1 MIKEIRIKNFKS
13 VQKLKLDLGRV
24 NVFIGAN
31 GCGKSNI
38 LEAVTFGAAAA
49 ADKLD
54 NEFLASRGVRV
65 TSHSMMR
72 SAFGAIK
79 NDNDVSI
86 SFESSLKE
94 MKLSLFL
101 KSSDGDFPKW
111 YTYIGKE
118 DGLSFDTD
126 NWENLDSNIAKM
138 KDKLK
143 IYSPLDY
150 IKDFLIYAP
159 ENLALRN
166 FKSEAQIEPLGIHG
180 EGLFYLLTILSKDK
194 NKHKLEEIKQYLKL
208 FDWFEDFQLT
218 SQSFGQQNLAIQD
231 RFIDTDL
238 FEIDQ
243 RSANEGFL
251 YLLFYLT
258 LFISGYTPP
267 FFAIDNIDNALN
279 PKLCAELTKV
289 LVELAKKHE
298 KQVLL
303 TTHNP
308 AILDG
313 LDLNDDDNRLFV
325 VYRNLDGHTKVRQVE
340 KKGVQQN
347 RASVKLSE
355 AFMRGYLG
363 GLNKF

>member
-13 VQKLKLDLGRV
+13 VQRLKLDLGRV
-24 NVFIGAN
+24 NVFIGSN

-49 ADKLD
+49 ANKLD
-54 NEFLASRGVRV
+54 HEFLANRGIRV
-65 TSHSMMR
+65 TRADTMT
-72 SAFGAIK
+72 SAFNSEASDSPI
-79 NDNDVSI
+79 DLLFFS
-86 SFESSLKE
+86 EEEHKE
-94 MKLSLFL
+94 VLHLEIEQQ
-101 KSSDGDFPKW
+101 GRDFPKW
-111 YTYIGKE
+111 TYDIVRGNKIQVRLPPIDQAQFPKLGHDLKE
-118 DGLSFDTD
+118 QYPIEYL
-126 NWENLDSNIAKM
+126 EN
-138 KDKLK
+138 
-143 IYSPLDY
+143 
-150 IKDFLIYAP
+150 FLLYAP

-180 EGLFYLLTILSKDK
+180 EGLFYLLTVLNKDD
-194 NKHKLEEIKQYLKL
+194 NKHQLEEIKQYLKL
-208 FDWFEDFQLT
+208 FDWFEDFDIPQQGNGA
-218 SQSFGQQNLAIQD
+218 QSINITD
-231 RFIDTDL
+231 RYIPTDL

-258 LFISGYTPP
+258 LFISNYTPP

-289 LVELAKKHE
+289 LAELAKKHT

-313 LDLNDDDNRLFV
+313 LDLNDDEQRLFV
-325 VYRNLDGHTKVRQVE
+325 VYRNLDGHTKVRRVQKTE
-340 KKGVQQN
+340 KTNNGS
-347 RASVKLSE
+347 SVKLSE
-355 AFMRGYLG
+355 AFMRGYFG

>member
-13 VQKLKLDLGRV
+13 VQKLQLDLGRV

-65 TSHSMMR
+65 TNAKTML
-72 SAFGAIK
+72 SAFDGDSSQNSVDVMFSSK
-79 NDNDVSI
+79 DNDKD
-86 SFESSLKE
+86 FLHLK
-94 MKLSLFL
+94 L
-101 KSSDGDFPKW
+101 KYEGRDFPRWK
-111 YTYIGKE
+111 YEFIHG
-118 DGLSFDTD
+118 
-126 NWENLDSNIAKM
+126 NNNISIKLKQVDYVEFPKM
-138 KDKLK
+138 KEFLHEKYP
-143 IYSPLDY
+143 IHY

-180 EGLFYLLTILSKDK
+180 EGLFYLLTVLSKDK

-208 FDWFEDFQLT
+208 FDWFEDFQLGP
-218 SQSFGQQNLAIQD
+218 QAFGQQSLALKD
-231 RFIDTDL
+231 RFINPTL

-289 LVELAKKHE
+289 LSELAKKHK

-313 LDLNDDDNRLFV
+313 LDLKDEENRLFV
-325 VYRNLDGHTKVRQVE
+325 VYRNLDGHTKVRQV
-340 KKGVQQN
+340 KKKDIPKNGTP
-347 RASVKLSE
+347 VKLSE
-355 AFMRGYLG
+355 AFMRGYIG

>member
-1 MIKEIRIKNFKS
+1 MIKEIRIQNFKS

-54 NEFLASRGVRV
+54 NEFLASRGIRV
-65 TSHSMMR
+65 TSHNLMQ
-72 SAFGAIK
+72 SAFGDTSENGINILLK
-79 NDNDVSI
+79 EKIDLDYNISI
-86 SFESSLKE
+86 SINSVGET
-94 MKLSLFL
+94 
-101 KSSDGDFPKW
+101 FPKW
-111 YTYIGKE
+111 QQKLE
-118 DGLSFDTD
+118 LDANKDDADTIKSS
-126 NWENLDSNIAKM
+126 L
-138 KDKLK
+138 
-143 IYSPLDY
+143 IYASIPNQ

-180 EGLFYLLTILSKDK
+180 EGLFYLLTVLSKDK

-208 FDWFEDFQLT
+208 FDWFEDFQL
-218 SQSFGQQNLAIQD
+218 SSGVFGQQSLAIKD
-231 RFIDTDL
+231 RFVNQDL
-238 FEIDQ
+238 FELDQ

-279 PKLCAELTKV
+279 PKLCAELMKV
-289 LVELAKKHE
+289 LTELAPKHE

-313 LDLNDDDNRLFV
+313 LDLNKEENRLFV
-325 VYRNLDGHTKVRQVE
+325 VYRNLDGHTKVRQVT
-340 KKGVQQN
+340 KKEIPVKG
-347 RASVKLSE
+347 SPIKLSE
-355 AFMRGYLG
+355 AFMRGYIG

>member
-65 TSHSMMR
+65 TNHSMMR
-72 SAFGAIK
+72 SSFGTIK
-79 NDNDVSI
+79 NDNDVNI
-86 SFESSLKE
+86 SFESPLKE

-111 YTYIGKE
+111 YPFIE
-118 DGLSFDTD
+118 EVEGLTGSTI
-126 NWENLDSNIAKM
+126 EKM
-138 KDKLK
+138 KEKLK
-143 IYSPLDY
+143 VYSPLEY
-150 IKDFLIYAP
+150 IKNFLIYAP

-180 EGLFYLLTILSKDK
+180 EGLFYLLTILSKDR
-194 NKHKLEEIKQYLKL
+194 NKHKLKEIKQYLKL

-218 SQSFGQQNLAIQD
+218 AQTFGQQSLAIQD
-231 RFIDTDL
+231 RFIHADL

-258 LFISGYTPP
+258 LFISDYTPP

-279 PKLCAELTKV
+279 PKLCAELTKI
-289 LVELAKKHE
+289 LTELAKKHE

-313 LDLNDDDNRLFV
+313 LDLSDEENRLFV

-340 KKGVQQN
+340 KKEIQQ
-347 RASVKLSE
+347 SGDTVKLSE